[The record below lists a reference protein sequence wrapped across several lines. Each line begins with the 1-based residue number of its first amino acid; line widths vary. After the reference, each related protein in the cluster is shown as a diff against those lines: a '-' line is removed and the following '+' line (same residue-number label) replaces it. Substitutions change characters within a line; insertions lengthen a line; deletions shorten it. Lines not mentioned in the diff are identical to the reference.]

1 MDKFTT
7 ALAIKNQRAKT
18 SFAVINI
25 YFQFRGSDN
34 QPMVVM
40 INVTIIEIV
49 TPIL

>member
-7 ALAIKNQRAKT
+7 ALAIKKK
-18 SFAVINI
+18 
-25 YFQFRGSDN
+25 QFRGSDN

-40 INVTIIEIV
+40 INMMIIEIV